1 MSHYEEQY
9 AEFGPNWLNAE
20 FSALC
25 VELNKAVA
33 NKDPK
38 KFAEIEKKL
47 AELPLSGHVDVTD
60 TEDGQEV
67 TVTLDGQADSH
78 EERIKP
84 DWDTSATTLPD
95 EDTTTGPMVPPFASK
110 YVIGDKS
117 IYDRFDLEDKIQNVW
132 ITSEDVDTILFRV
145 SDDPDGPPS
154 EDQLANLLIGLKEM
168 HDSRCRKLMHVFETM
183 IHDNCFGDKYNAK
196 GVHCPLREN
205 ATI

>member
-67 TVTLDGQADSH
+67 TVTLDGQADSY

-84 DWDTSATTLPD
+84 DWDATD
-95 EDTTTGPMVPPFASK
+95 SMVPPFASGH
-110 YVIGDKS
+110 VTEDES
-117 IYDRFDLEDKIQNVW
+117 TYDRFDLEDKIQNVW

-196 GVHCPLREN
+196 GVHCPLKEKL
-205 ATI
+205 